1 MRVRFLGRLE
11 TQVLSIP
18 SYSSSILVRKP
29 ELHNG
34 HFLPWCISLIF
45 IPFCQGPVCFKR
57 DPTFPGRDEK
67 LSGFLKT
74 QHNFHKEMAKDIIT
88 LCKEKRV
95 CSEKQL
101 KVCLGYCLADSRA
114 SKRGVQKDWI
124 LIKSCIPFTVVLEV
138 DKKFQS
144 NKFLP
149 FLSRF
154 AM

>member
-1 MRVRFLGRLE
+1 
-11 TQVLSIP
+11 
-18 SYSSSILVRKP
+18 
-29 ELHNG
+29 
-34 HFLPWCISLIF
+34 
-45 IPFCQGPVCFKR
+45 
-57 DPTFPGRDEK
+57 
-67 LSGFLKT
+67 
-74 QHNFHKEMAKDIIT
+74 MAKDIIT

-114 SKRGVQKDWI
+114 SKRGGQKDWI